1 MAGLL
6 LRGAI
11 WYHGRS
17 WKYIEQLAREP
28 GRAQR
33 DVLRRLL
40 RANQATR
47 FGDEHGFAG
56 VREPGDYQARVP
68 VQEFEQLRPYVEE
81 QRKTGAPALTK
92 EPPVFYVQTS
102 GTTGKPKLIPVTAS
116 MLAMHR
122 SEQGLFTYL
131 QYRACPEAFD
141 GKAFGIM
148 GAAVEGEL
156 DSGHTVGS
164 VSGHLYQSLPKP
176 LKARFV
182 VPPEVSQI
190 TDYALKYLVIVRLA
204 LAEPQITYLGSPN
217 PSTFLRLLDVIRDE
231 RDLLVSSLR
240 SGRFEALAGLD
251 PSIRDPIARKIRQA
265 PGRAS
270 LLAGLRE
277 PTFADLWPNVRLVT
291 TWTGGSCGI
300 ALDALR
306 ARLPAGARVMELGY
320 QASEGRG
327 TLALVPESPAGI
339 PPLHH
344 HFFEFVEPERWLNGR
359 PEFLT
364 LDQLTK
370 GNQYYILLS
379 TAAGLYRYF
388 MNDIVEVTD
397 FFERTPLLRFVQKG
411 KGVTSLTGEKL
422 YEAQAIEAVKA
433 SADRLT
439 FSSSFFLVVAEE
451 RSSGYTVLIELEDGA
466 RPDAAAAAAAVDQHL
481 STLNIEYHSKR
492 QSGRLAPPTVTW
504 LRRGAAEAYKDA
516 CVKAGQREG
525 QFKPMILQYRKDLLL
540 DFDEYASR

>member
-17 WKYIEQLAREP
+17 WKHLQRLVREP
-28 GRAQR
+28 ERAQR

-40 RANQATR
+40 HANHATR
-47 FGDEHGFAG
+47 FGAEHGFIG
-56 VREPGDYQARVP
+56 VRQPGDYQARVP

-81 QRKTGAPALTK
+81 QRKTGATSLTK
-92 EPPVFYVQTS
+92 EPPRFYVQTS
-102 GTTGKPKLIPVTAS
+102 GTTGQPKLIPVTAS

-148 GAAVEGEL
+148 GAAVEGTL
-156 DSGHTVGS
+156 DTGHTVGS

-176 LKARFV
+176 LQARFV
-182 VPPEVSQI
+182 VPPEVSRI
-190 TDYALKYLVIVRLA
+190 ADYAVKYLVIVRLA
-204 LAEPQITYLGSPN
+204 LAEPEITYLGSPN

-231 RDLLVSSLR
+231 RDLLVDSLR
-240 SGRFEALAGLD
+240 SGRLEALSGLE
-251 PSIRDPIARKIRQA
+251 PSIREPLARRIRPAADRAGMLQRVGDP
-265 PGRAS
+265 S
-270 LLAGLRE
+270 FAGL
-277 PTFADLWPNVRLVT
+277 WPKIRLVT

-306 ARLPAGARVMELGY
+306 ARLPAAAKVMELGY

-344 HFFEFVEPERWLNGR
+344 HFFEFVEPERWLSGR

-364 LDQLTK
+364 LDQLVN
-370 GNQYYILLS
+370 GQRYYILFS

-388 MNDIVEVTD
+388 MNDIVEVTG

-433 SADRLT
+433 SANRLT

-451 RSSGYTVLIELEDGA
+451 RSSAYTVLIELEDGA
-466 RPDAAAAAAAVDQHL
+466 RPDAAAAAATVDQHL

-504 LRRGAAEAYKDA
+504 LRRGAGEAYKAA

>member
-17 WKYIEQLAREP
+17 WKHVERLAREP

-33 DVLRRLL
+33 DALRRLL
-40 RANQATR
+40 HANHATR
-47 FGDEHGFAG
+47 FGTEHRFAG
-56 VREPGDYQARVP
+56 VREPAEYQARVP

-81 QRKTGAPALTK
+81 QRKTGAPALTT
-92 EPPVFYVQTS
+92 EPPLFYVQTS
-102 GTTGKPKLIPVTAS
+102 GTTGQPKLIPVTSS
-116 MLAMHR
+116 MLSMHR

-148 GAAVEGEL
+148 GAAVEGTL
-156 DSGHTVGS
+156 DTGHTVGS
-164 VSGHLYQSLPKP
+164 VSGHLYQSLPGQ
-176 LKARFV
+176 LQARFV
-182 VPPEVSQI
+182 VPPEVSRI
-190 TDYALKYLVIVRLA
+190 ADYALKYLVILRLA
-204 LAEPQITYLGSPN
+204 LAESEITYLGSPN
-217 PSTFLRLLDVIRDE
+217 PSTFLRLLDVVRDE
-231 RDLLVSSLR
+231 RDLLVSSLH
-240 SGRFEALAGLD
+240 SGKLEALSGLE
-251 PSIRDPIARKIRQA
+251 PSVREPIARKIRQA
-265 PGRAS
+265 PARAS
-270 LLAGLRE
+270 LLQGLRE
-277 PTFADLWPNVRLVT
+277 PTFAELWPKIRLVT

-306 ARLPAGARVMELGY
+306 TRLPAGAKVMELGY

-327 TLALVPESPAGI
+327 TLALTPESPAGI

-364 LDQLTK
+364 LDQLAT
-370 GNQYYILLS
+370 GGRYYILLT

-388 MNDIVEVTD
+388 MNDIVEVTG

-433 SADRLT
+433 SAGQLT
-439 FSSSFFLVVAEE
+439 FSSSFFLVVADEQ
-451 RSSGYTVLIELEDGA
+451 SSGYSVLIELEDGA
-466 RPDAAAAAAAVDQHL
+466 KPDAAAAAAAVDRHL
-481 STLNIEYHSKR
+481 ATLNIEYHSKR
-492 QSGRLAPPTVTW
+492 QSGRLVPPTVTW
-504 LRRGAAEAYKDA
+504 LRRGAAEAYKTA
-516 CVKAGQREG
+516 CVEAGQREG

-540 DFDEYASR
+540 DFSEYASR